1 MKTEKIHISVGE
13 LWDKYTI
20 LLIKEKKIKNKEKL
34 ELIKLE
40 LKLLDENMNKYN
52 YKTNNM
58 FLELQLINEKLWDIE
73 DNIRIKESKKEFDDI
88 FIELARNVYI
98 TNDKRAQC
106 KNKINISLGSSIK
119 EVKAYA
125 KYN

>member
-58 FLELQLINEKLWDIE
+58 FLELQFINEKLWDIE

-106 KNKINISLGSSIK
+106 KNSINESLGSSIK

>member
-20 LLIKEKKIKNKEKL
+20 LLIKGKKIKNKEKL

-106 KNKINISLGSSIK
+106 KNTINESLGSSIK